1 MLWHKNRV
9 LYLVAFYAAIAVSSA
24 TSAPAGSFLS
34 DRSATTKA
42 IAILK
47 GDPYGN
53 SESQVKANIQQR
65 RLVTDGMT
73 KVCGPVK
80 NPIWEFHVVV
90 DTGKKEQFKNGVID
104 GYLVLDARTGKIK
117 CTNLPLLD

>member
-1 MLWHKNRV
+1 MLRHEKGIP
-9 LYLVAFYAAIAVSSA
+9 YLVALCAAIAVSSA
-24 TSAPAGSFLS
+24 TSALAGSLLS
-34 DRSATTKA
+34 DRNATSKA

-73 KVCGPVK
+73 KACGPVED
-80 NPIWEFHVVV
+80 PIWEFHVVV
-90 DTGKKEQFKNGVID
+90 DTGNKEQFKNGVID
-104 GYLVLDARTGKIK
+104 G
-117 CTNLPLLD
+117 